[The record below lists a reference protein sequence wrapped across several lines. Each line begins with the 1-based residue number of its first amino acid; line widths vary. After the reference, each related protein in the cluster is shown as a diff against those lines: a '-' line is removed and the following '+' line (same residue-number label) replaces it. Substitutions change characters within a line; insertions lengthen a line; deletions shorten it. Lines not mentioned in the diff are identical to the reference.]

1 MTTSDAEALQTRVA
15 ALEKKL
21 KRTSIGWVMMLVL
34 LLVGGIGVER
44 AMSQAQSLQA
54 SRLDIVDSAGHT
66 RLTLGFD
73 TTGRPGMWMYDNAN
87 KTRVFIGFGSSRAT
101 PAITLLDD
109 TGRTRLFLGFGAT
122 GNITPQVT
130 LSDEA
135 GKPRIYAGWNTQ
147 EQPFLNVTDQAGKTI
162 WTAP

>member
-1 MTTSDAEALQTRVA
+1 MTTSDSEALQARVA
-15 ALEKKL
+15 ALEKRL
-21 KRTSIGWVMMLVL
+21 KRTSIGWIMTLVL
-34 LLVGGIGVER
+34 LLVGGIWVEQ

-54 SRLDIVDSAGHT
+54 RRLDIVDSAGHT

-73 TTGRPGMWMYDNAN
+73 TAGRPGLWMYDDAN
-87 KTRVFIGFGSSRAT
+87 KNRVFLGFGSSRPT
-101 PAITLLDD
+101 PQLTLQDD

-122 GNITPQVT
+122 GNVTPQVT

-135 GKPRIYAGWNTQ
+135 GTARLYAGWSTQ
-147 EQPFLNVTDQAGKTI
+147 EKPFLNITDQAGKTL

>member
-21 KRTSIGWVMMLVL
+21 KRTSIGWIMTLVL
-34 LLVGGIGVER
+34 LLVGGIGVEQ

-54 SRLDIVDSAGHT
+54 RRLDLLDSAGHT

-73 TTGRPGMWMYDNAN
+73 TTGRPGLWMYDDAS
-87 KTRVFIGFGSSRAT
+87 KGRIFIGFGSQRPT
-101 PAITLLDD
+101 PQVTLQDD
-109 TGRTRLFLGFGAT
+109 NGRTRLYLGFGAT

-135 GKPRIYAGWNTQ
+135 GTPRIYAGWSTQ
-147 EQPFLNVTDQAGKTI
+147 EKPFLNITDQAGKSL